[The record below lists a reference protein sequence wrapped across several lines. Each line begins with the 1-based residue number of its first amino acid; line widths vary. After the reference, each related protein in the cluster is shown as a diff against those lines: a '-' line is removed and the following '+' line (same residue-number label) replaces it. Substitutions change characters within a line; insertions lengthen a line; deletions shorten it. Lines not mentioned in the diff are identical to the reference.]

1 MSPRTDVPGLGAAL
15 DALVAAALPAGLD
28 GARVRAEGAAF
39 AATLA
44 DSAPGA
50 AADWAAAVG
59 TPDGDATGSRAFFD
73 AAARGRRWRVG
84 PTELLAHLVAAGSPH
99 ADAYADALLGV
110 ATAACLLGDA
120 TDRVADNATRAC
132 AAQLEAVPGRSLSA
146 LPSGPP
152 RTTGPTATGAPPT
165 GARGRDLGAADVLA
179 ALDALTAATAP
190 GLASAHPT
198 GTVPTGP
205 AAAGAAADPALRTQ
219 GEPAAPA
226 ADAEPEPRRTVE
238 ELLAELDALVG
249 LADVKREVHQQA
261 AVLRMEKLRAAHGLR
276 TPTMSRHLVF
286 TGNPGTGK
294 TTVARLVC
302 GIYAALGLLAKGHL
316 VEVDR
321 SELVGQYLGETAV
334 KTSKVVGEAIDG
346 VLFVDEAYALAGD
359 QYGREAVDTLVKE
372 MEDHREDLVVIVAGY
387 PGPMARF
394 IDTNPGLESRFRT
407 TIAFADYSDEE
418 ITTIFVRLAEA
429 ADFEPTPECLTRFR
443 ELLAATPRGEGF
455 GNGRFA
461 RNVLEDAIGRHAW
474 RLRHVEQPTADDL
487 RLLLPRDLE
496 HRPDE
501 PEPLPAAEPVP
512 EPSPEPEHSPEPE
525 PEPEPSSEPAPE
537 GGTA

>member
-1 MSPRTDVPGLGAAL
+1 MSPRTDVPGLAAAL
-15 DALVAAALPAGLD
+15 DALVAAARPAGLE
-28 GARVRAEGAAF
+28 AERVRAEGAAF

-59 TPDGDATGSRAFFD
+59 STDTAGASRAFFD

-84 PTELLAHLVAAGSPH
+84 PTDLLAHLVASGSAH
-99 ADAYADALLGV
+99 ADAYADALLDV

-120 TDRVADNATRAC
+120 TDRVTDNATRAC

-146 LPSGPP
+146 LPGPLAGVP
-152 RTTGPTATGAPPT
+152 RTGPTAVGAPPT

-190 GLASAHPT
+190 GLPAGEA
-198 GTVPTGP
+198 P
-205 AAAGAAADPALRTQ
+205 AAGSAAYPAVRTQ
-219 GEPAAPA
+219 GEAPA
-226 ADAEPEPRRTVE
+226 PADEPAPEPRRTVA

-276 TPTMSRHLVF
+276 TPTISRHLVF

-334 KTSKVVGEAIDG
+334 KTSKVVAEAIDG

-407 TIAFADYSDEE
+407 TVAFADYTDEE

-429 ADFEPTPECLTRFR
+429 ADFTPTPECLSRFR

-474 RLRHVEQPTADDL
+474 RLRDVESPTADDL

-501 PEPLPAAEPVP
+501 PEPEPRDGPPAHEHGVPAPGPVTTP
-512 EPSPEPEHSPEPE
+512 TD
-525 PEPEPSSEPAPE
+525 EPARE
-537 GGTA
+537 GGAA